1 MTISEI
7 FKYITTNIKN
17 IYDERERYSI
27 AKLLMED
34 IFGISSVELINEL
47 NGYSSRII
55 NDDDIKRIENVVSQ
69 LKEYRPIQY
78 VLGHTLFYG
87 LYFIVNENVLI
98 PRQETEELVDIV
110 IKENYGKNRLRI
122 IDIGTGSGCIAI
134 SIAKNINDSLITGT
148 DISEKA
154 IETSK
159 INAKKNNVNNVEF
172 ILDDIFNSNISNKY
186 DIIISNPPYLT
197 DDDKQYM
204 MNNVLKYEPHIA
216 LFVDNND
223 PLMFYKAI
231 ISFARNNLLKNGVL
245 YFEINE
251 RYGEA
256 IRQMLECYMFI
267 DINIIKDIN
276 NKDRF
281 VKCKLK

>member
-1 MTISEI
+1 
-7 FKYITTNIKN
+7 
-17 IYDERERYSI
+17 
-27 AKLLMED
+27 
-34 IFGISSVELINEL
+34 
-47 NGYSSRII
+47 
-55 NDDDIKRIENVVSQ
+55 
-69 LKEYRPIQY
+69 
-78 VLGHTLFYG
+78 
-87 LYFIVNENVLI
+87 
-98 PRQETEELVDIV
+98 
-110 IKENYGKNRLRI
+110 
-122 IDIGTGSGCIAI
+122 
-134 SIAKNINDSLITGT
+134 LITGT